1 MATKKETSPVNE
13 LMQDPAAMVA
23 ADVPK
28 QKADAKDQR
37 IAELE
42 AQLAAAQRMTAA
54 FQTGNDAETVRL
66 ECERCVKEGIDPW
79 TVEVSIRVPE
89 RRDCNDKSYWGC
101 VNGRPFAVPAN
112 NMYQKMKLPFAACIV
127 DMLEADRKAQ
137 AFADNEIQVYD
148 PITNPHPDD
157 K

>member
-1 MATKKETSPVNE
+1 MATKKVTPATDG
-13 LMQDPAAMVA
+13 LMEDPAAMIEETE
-23 ADVPK
+23 PK
-28 QKADAKDQR
+28 QKTDAKDQR

-54 FQTGNDAETVRL
+54 YQSGDDAETVRL
-66 ECERCVKEGIDPW
+66 ASEDCAKKGIDPW

-112 NMYQKMKLPFAACIV
+112 NQYQKMKLPFAASIIG
-127 DMLEADRKAQ
+127 MLEADRKAQ

-148 PITNPHPDD
+148 PITNPHPDKD
-157 K
+157 

>member
-1 MATKKETSPVNE
+1 MATKKTDSAVDE

-23 ADVPK
+23 AEEPK
-28 QKADAKDQR
+28 KKADAKDQR

-54 FQTGNDAETVRL
+54 YQSGNDAETVRL
-66 ECERCVKEGIDPW
+66 ESERCAKEGIDPW

-112 NMYQKMKLPFAACIV
+112 NQYQKMKLPFAATIV
-127 DMLEADRKAQ
+127 GMLEAERKVQ
-137 AFADNEIQVYD
+137 LYADNEIQVYD
-148 PITNPHPDD
+148 PITNPHPEG
-157 K
+157 